1 MSSKAGW
8 LVQVGMCRA
17 DSVSELNHADS
28 RGSACP
34 SLDSLTA
41 WFSDHGN
48 HQEGQSREDG
58 LGGKGW
64 EDVG

>member
-1 MSSKAGW
+1 MACSDWYVPRG
-8 LVQVGMCRA
+8 LC
-17 DSVSELNHADS
+17 VSELNHADS